1 MENDKKPGVFAR
13 LRSALFNRALTTE
26 RVDPQQNRVP
36 LVRRTTAGVHIDED
50 NMLTV
55 SAAWAATRYISQTVA
70 VGPWHVMQT
79 IKGGGII
86 AESHPVEKVLY
97 WRPSPEYSSRQ
108 FREQLTHWALRWGN
122 GYAEIEPDQI
132 GRPIGLH
139 PIHPNRVEVCR
150 ATETTYDSYGEE
162 IAPGE
167 IFYEVD
173 GSNFRYTTVYLSA
186 KRMFH
191 IRGMGDDGP
200 VGMSVA
206 HYAAESIGWAK
217 AAQIFGAAFFG
228 NGAKVSLIVKNKVA
242 MSLAGLEAQ
251 RAEFDALYGG
261 PHRAHKTAHVD
272 NDTDVTP
279 ITSNFNDAQF
289 VELNQHLI
297 EDVARWF
304 GAPLHKIGHLLRAT
318 NNNIEHQSI
327 EAVQDCILPWV
338 LRFEEEADYKLFGQ
352 NRRGY
357 YTKINLL
364 GLLRGDFKTQ
374 NEGLRLAREAGVIN
388 ADEWRERIDMNPM
401 PAGSGGDKHT
411 MNGTYVTL
419 ESVGAAIEAPALV
432 AAKPDTDDME
442 NAMLAKLK
450 LAGVPVAVSA
460 AANSATGEGEAADV
474 E

>member
-1 MENDKKPGVFAR
+1 MENEKKPGIIAR
-13 LRSALFNRALTTE
+13 LAAILARKTVEPRH
-26 RVDPQQNRVP
+26 PQANRVP
-36 LVRRTTAGVHIDED
+36 WTPRTMAGVNVNED

-55 SAAWAATRYISQTVA
+55 SAAWASVRYISQTVA

-79 IKGGGII
+79 IKGGGIV
-86 AESHPVEKVLY
+86 AESHPVERVLY

-132 GRPIGLH
+132 GRPIALH
-139 PIHPNRVEVCR
+139 PIHPDRVEVCR
-150 ATETTYDSYGEE
+150 ADADTYDSYGDLIRAGELYYE
-162 IAPGE
+162 I
-167 IFYEVD
+167 
-173 GSNFRYTTVYLSA
+173 SNGTEGTAYLSA
-186 KRMFH
+186 KRVFH
-191 IRGMGDDGP
+191 LRGLGDGP

-206 HYAAESIGWAK
+206 QYAAQSIGWAR
-217 AAQIFGAAFFG
+217 AAALFGAAFFG
-228 NGAKVSLIVKNKVA
+228 NGANVSLVVKNKTA
-242 MSLAGLEAQ
+242 LSKEALALQ
-251 RAEFDALYGG
+251 KAEFQTLYTG
-261 PHRAHKTAHVD
+261 PRNARKTVHVD
-272 NDTDVTP
+272 ADTDITAITTTP
-279 ITSNFNDAQF
+279 SDAQF
-289 VELNQHLI
+289 IELNQYLV

-304 GAPLHKIGHLLRAT
+304 GAPLHKINHLLRAT

-388 ADEWRERIDMNPM
+388 ADEWRERIDMNPQ
-401 PAGSGGDKHT
+401 PAGSGGDKYT

-419 ESVGAAIEAPALV
+419 ESVGAAVVAPVVTASPT
-432 AAKPDTDDME
+432 KSDEPDDDDSDME

-450 LAGVPVAVSA
+450 LAGVPVATV
-460 AANSATGEGEAADV
+460 EGADV
-474 E
+474 

>member
-1 MENDKKPGVFAR
+1 MARLAAIFAR
-13 LRSALFNRALTTE
+13 KTTE
-26 RVDPQQNRVP
+26 TQDPEANRIP
-36 LVRRTTAGVHIDED
+36 WAPRTTAGVYVNED

-55 SAAWAATRYISQTVA
+55 SAAWASVRYISQTVA

-79 IKGGGII
+79 IKGGGIV
-86 AESHPVEKVLY
+86 AERHPVEGVLY

-122 GYAEIEPDQI
+122 GYAEIEPDQV
-132 GRPIGLH
+132 GRPIALH
-139 PIHPNRVEVCR
+139 PIHPERVDVCR
-150 ATETTYDSYGEE
+150 AIEDTYDSYGDL
-162 IAPGE
+162 IRVGE
-167 IFYEVD
+167 LYYEVNN
-173 GSNFRYTTVYLSA
+173 GTYGTTYLSA
-186 KRMFH
+186 KRIFH
-191 IRGMGDDGP
+191 IRGLGDGP

-206 HYAAESIGWAK
+206 QYAAQSIGWAK
-217 AAQIFGAAFFG
+217 AASLFGAAFFG
-228 NGAKVSLIVKNKVA
+228 NGANVSLVVKNK
-242 MSLAGLEAQ
+242 LALSKDALALQ
-251 RAEFDALYGG
+251 RAEFQSLYAGG
-261 PHRAHKTAHVD
+261 PKNARKTVHVD
-272 NDTDVTP
+272 ADTD
-279 ITSNFNDAQF
+279 ITAITTKPVDAQF
-289 VELNQHLI
+289 IELNQHLV

-388 ADEWRERIDMNPM
+388 ANEWRERIDMNPQ
-401 PAGSGGDKHT
+401 PEGSGGEKYT

-419 ESVGAAIEAPALV
+419 ESVGAAVTDETTTAAVEPAE
-432 AAKPDTDDME
+432 PDDDDME
-442 NAMLAKLK
+442 NAMLAKLR
-450 LAGVPVAVSA
+450 LRGVPF
-460 AANSATGEGEAADV
+460 NLEAADD